1 MTSEGMQWIITN
13 GAEIAHTG
21 MGQGPLVDF
30 TNKTSGHFLYIQADR
45 ENSDHSFAQMATTAF
60 QNSAAECY
68 FNFYVYLEN
77 GSPKNYPRLV
87 PKLSHLELGFITVLD
102 TITLS
107 FVEEGKW
114 GKVEIGI
121 GRHRDQFKI
130 IFFLSNNGQPFTAAV
145 AVDEVN
151 FFECAPPPAMESCLD
166 DEIHCELTKACVFK
180 TKQCDYQDDC
190 GDNTDE
196 DVCEDY
202 TRTNFEDPD
211 QPFGFLIQGEDGYEP
226 ADFKWQRGNG
236 TTNNKGT
243 GPPFD
248 HTQFSPSGHYL
259 YIPSENGT
267 IGDKA
272 WLRSPPIKPSSKD
285 CHLRLFSHIH
295 GPRVGNLT
303 IYTWLSDGSLTPV
316 KQVGGEDWADTNKW
330 FRQDIELESSQQFQ
344 VVIEATIGWPGES
357 DIAIDDVSFTPAC
370 QFIEGTTNTPPTT
383 KTSTKRTT
391 TTKRTTKTTTE
402 YIPPT
407 TTENIPPTTS
417 AVTSAP
423 SNPHKHGAVIAGVV
437 CGVLLL
443 LLVMV
448 AVGFTLH
455 RRNVSIPGLST
466 IQGFLN
472 PNYNRMDDRGV
483 ISLSDLSAKQSS

>member
-1 MTSEGMQWIITN
+1 MQDGAKNESLLVMLRFGSENHNDSLVWSYNKATPGWTEGQVELRSVMENEKYLNWKIKVDAVKPGDLTAFIAVDDFALHPGDICETLPVPGDSTTTTTTPSCPDNQVTCGDGTCLPPTKRCNFAFDCPNDTADEDSCPQFYDFESCHSLEECHLSTMTSEGMQWIITN

-196 DVCEDY
+196 VDVCEDY

-303 IYTWLSDGSLTPV
+303 IYTW
-316 KQVGGEDWADTNKW
+316 
-330 FRQDIELESSQQFQ
+330 
-344 VVIEATIGWPGES
+344 
-357 DIAIDDVSFTPAC
+357 
-370 QFIEGTTNTPPTT
+370 
-383 KTSTKRTT
+383 
-391 TTKRTTKTTTE
+391 
-402 YIPPT
+402 
-407 TTENIPPTTS
+407 
-417 AVTSAP
+417 
-423 SNPHKHGAVIAGVV
+423 
-437 CGVLLL
+437 
-443 LLVMV
+443 
-448 AVGFTLH
+448 
-455 RRNVSIPGLST
+455 
-466 IQGFLN
+466 
-472 PNYNRMDDRGV
+472 
-483 ISLSDLSAKQSS
+483 